1 MDGIIFDVDG
11 TIWDATE
18 VVASAWTRYV
28 KEHTQLA
35 TEITASMLKSLFGQL
50 LPDISRQL
58 FPSLSQA
65 EQLKLIDI
73 LCEKEHEALEKE
85 GAPVYEG
92 MGQVLKELSGRFP
105 LFIVSNCQ
113 AGYIEL
119 VMEKTGFG
127 SLISDHLCP
136 GITGQAKAE
145 NIMALVKK
153 HHLSSPVYVGD
164 TKGDFEACQKAG
176 VPFIFAS
183 YGYGTVQNPD
193 YTIKKPADLLTICR

>member
-1 MDGIIFDVDG
+1 
-11 TIWDATE
+11 
-18 VVASAWTRYV
+18 
-28 KEHTQLA
+28 
-35 TEITASMLKSLFGQL
+35 
-50 LPDISRQL
+50 
-58 FPSLSQA
+58 
-65 EQLKLIDI
+65 
-73 LCEKEHEALEKE
+73 
-85 GAPVYEG
+85 
-92 MGQVLKELSGRFP
+92 
-105 LFIVSNCQ
+105 
-113 AGYIEL
+113 
-119 VMEKTGFG
+119 MEKTGFG

>member
-18 VVASAWTRYV
+18 VVSRAWTRYI
-28 KEHTQLA
+28 KEHTQLD
-35 TEITASMLKSLFGQL
+35 TVITADMLKSLFGQL

-58 FPSLSQA
+58 FPALSKEA
-65 EQLKLIDI
+65 QLKLIDI

-92 MGQVLKELSGRFP
+92 MEDVLRSLSSRFP
-105 LFIVSNCQ
+105 IFIVSNCQ

-127 SLISDHLCP
+127 PFITDHLCP
-136 GITGQAKAE
+136 GISGQAKAE
-145 NIMALVKK
+145 NIMTLVKK
-153 HHLSSPVYVGD
+153 HHLCAPVYVGD
-164 TKGDFEACQKAG
+164 TNGDFEACKKAG

-183 YGYGTVQNPD
+183 YGYGTVENPD
-193 YTIKKPADLLTICR
+193 YIIKKPADLLTICK